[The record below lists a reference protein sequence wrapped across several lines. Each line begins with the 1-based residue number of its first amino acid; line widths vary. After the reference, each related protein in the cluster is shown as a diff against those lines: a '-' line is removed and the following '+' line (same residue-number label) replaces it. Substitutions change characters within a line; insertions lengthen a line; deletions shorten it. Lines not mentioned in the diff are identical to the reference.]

1 MRATTPTAQIKYS
14 KGAKVMGI
22 WSKAEETFIKYISNK
37 FTDGTK
43 GIAEDV
49 LNEIK
54 EVIKEGKQLSDYEK
68 FAENYKNNHDNFDYD
83 FKAVSQFLYDCLN
96 ERFYQVY
103 ICIDKTEWNN
113 LYNDALAY
121 AKQNNN
127 IELSQEQTDHL
138 KAYCFAFYNKYKS
151 ELENSLSPEN
161 RTILYRLNYGFN
173 TLNQQLNSLVNT
185 NETISA
191 TLDSINAQGQDIQ
204 KDVKQAVEKLN
215 LLLAN
220 NLKDKESLTQDLVY
234 YTDNGLYYRSYIAPL
249 FLNPND
255 KKVSLKN
262 TFVLQKYTE
271 NNATND
277 DLKNRLIKF
286 MNDAEN
292 KLLLI
297 QGDAGTGK
305 SSLVSWLNYHYTM
318 NDDEIGQKLF
328 NSKKLVTIRLRDLD
342 KPSLEES
349 NSLYDEIFNY
359 TKTENQDNFD
369 KIFPNAVIVLDGYD
383 ELCLIEN
390 IRNTNLLDELQYFL
404 RTHKVIVTTRPKFA
418 NVSNHEKTISIYLEH
433 FDKEKRKQW
442 LDKFKSVCNQ
452 AIEPKVEKY
461 ITNIDEKNSDGVC
474 DTPMMLYM
482 LCANGKSLA
491 DNLDNLWIIFNK
503 VFYNVITETEYNSS
517 LTYKYFHNIYDYKD
531 CIYRVNE
538 EIAYRMYKS
547 GNSKF
552 VLSGQELKEIV
563 RGITNNV
570 TAQEIT
576 ERSYALCSYWNIN
589 TTNGAVEF
597 YHNNIRD
604 FFLCEKIYRELNQLY
619 NNLSDNLSDEEI
631 KQIIDTVCELCA
643 YGNIA
648 EKVLEFIKLRARSD
662 KKQNKSE
669 FPENEHNK
677 KCLPQFFEKMLLDGS
692 IVWKYLKDEKNPI
705 KKMTEI
711 YVNIINIYVFAY
723 QEYLNNEEKIFLY
736 SKNNVDSINKNEL
749 FKHIMKCNS
758 NEIHFSNINFDGLK

>member
-1 MRATTPTAQIKYS
+1 
-14 KGAKVMGI
+14 MGRKSI
-22 WSKAEETFIKYISNK
+22 LEKEFIDYLSNK

-43 GIAEDV
+43 KIAKKV

-54 EVIKEGKQLSDYEK
+54 EVIKEGKQLSYYEK
-68 FAENYKNNHDNFDYD
+68 FAENYKNKHDNFDYD
-83 FKAVSQFLYDCLN
+83 FQAVSQFLYDCLD

-103 ICIDKTEWNN
+103 ICLDNTEWNN
-113 LYNDALAY
+113 LYNDALAR

-127 IELSQEQTDHL
+127 IELSQEQKDHL
-138 KAYCFAFYNKYKS
+138 EDYCKAFY
-151 ELENSLSPEN
+151 
-161 RTILYRLNYGFN
+161 LNYKYALESSLKPDTKAILDTLGNGFS
-173 TLNQQLNSLVNT
+173 T
-185 NETISA
+185 
-191 TLDSINAQGQDIQ
+191 
-204 KDVKQAVEKLN
+204 VEKQIKS
-215 LLLAN
+215 LAN
-220 NLKDKESLTQDLVY
+220 KSDIIIDKQDKLQESVDKLHDEIIDRLTEIVYLPQNSTQQTIEY
-234 YTDNGLYYRSYIAPL
+234 YTANGLYYENFTKPL
-249 FLNPND
+249 FLHKGNENITLN
-255 KKVSLKN
+255 S
-262 TFVLQKYTE
+262 TFVYQKYTE
-271 NNATND
+271 NRYTYDN
-277 DLKNRLIKF
+277 LENRLIKF
-286 MNDAEN
+286 MDDAEN

-318 NDDEIGQKLF
+318 NDDDIGKNLF
-328 NSKKLVTIRLRDLD
+328 KDKKLVTIRLRDLD

-349 NSLYDEIFNY
+349 KSLYDEIFNY
-359 TKTENQDNFD
+359 TKTKNQQDFDN
-369 KIFPNAVIVLDGYD
+369 IFPNAVIVLDGYD

-390 IRNTNLLDELQYFL
+390 IGNTNLLDELQYFL

-418 NVSNHEKTISIYLEH
+418 NVSNHKKTISIYLNH

-452 AIEPKVEKY
+452 AIEPKVEEY
-461 ITNIDEKNSDGVC
+461 ITNIDDEDSDGVC

-482 LCANGKSLA
+482 LCANGKILA
-491 DNLDNLWIIFNK
+491 DNLDNHWIVFNE

-517 LTYKYFHNIYDYKD
+517 LNYKHFHNIYYYKD

-563 RGITNNV
+563 QGITNNV

-619 NNLSDNLSDEEI
+619 DNLSDNLSDEEI
-631 KQIIDTVCELCA
+631 KQIIDTICELCA

-705 KKMTEI
+705 KKIAEI
-711 YVNIINIYVFAY
+711 YFNIIHIYVFAY
-723 QEYLNNEEKIFLY
+723 QEYLNNKEKIFLY
-736 SKNNVDSINKNEL
+736 SQNNVDSINKNEL